1 MAVQFKKEDGR
12 ARQMTSF
19 IHIPILAEEITEL
32 LVRDA
37 NGVYLDGTLGLGGH
51 SGHIIKRLG
60 AGGKVIG
67 LDKDAEAIKM
77 ARENVNDERLK
88 TFNLS
93 YTEAP
98 KALALAGESGV
109 DGALFD
115 LGLSSYQL
123 DDAQRG
129 FSFLRQGPL
138 DMRFD
143 GRGELRAY
151 DIVNKYSADKL
162 TDIFENYWEERQAS
176 KIALAICMS
185 RRESPIETTTALA
198 ALIEKTVG
206 RGGKIHPATRVFQAL
221 RIAVNDEL
229 ACVKAAPYVAKDIL
243 KVGGRAAFLTFH
255 STEDRIIKQ
264 AFKEIVSSGDYKLVN
279 KKVIEPSWE
288 EIKKNP
294 RARSAKL
301 RVMERVK

>member
-1 MAVQFKKEDGR
+1 
-12 ARQMTSF
+12 MTPYT
-19 IHIPILAEEITEL
+19 HIPILAEEITKL
-32 LVRDA
+32 LVRDE

-51 SGHIIKRLG
+51 SGHIIKRLA
-60 AGGKVIG
+60 AGGRVIG

-77 ARENVNDERLK
+77 ARANVNDARLK

-93 YTEAP
+93 YTEAG
-98 KALALAGESGV
+98 KALELAGENGV
-109 DGALFD
+109 DGVLFD

-123 DDAQRG
+123 DDAERG

-162 TDIFENYWEERQAS
+162 ADIFEQYGEERHAE
-176 KIALAICMS
+176 KIALAICLA
-185 RRESPIETTTALA
+185 RRENPIETTTALA
-198 ALIEKTVG
+198 ALIEKAVG
-206 RGGKIHPATRVFQAL
+206 RSGKIHPATRVFQAL

-229 ACVKAAPYVAKDIL
+229 SCVKAAPYVAKDIL

-255 STEDRIIKQ
+255 STEDRIIKR
-264 AFKEIVSSGDYKLVN
+264 AFKDIVSGGEYKLVN
-279 KKVIEPSWE
+279 KKVIEPSRD

>member
-37 NGVYLDGTLGLGGH
+37 NGIYLDGTLGLGGH

-162 TDIFENYWEERQAS
+162 TDIFENYGEERQAS
-176 KIALAICMS
+176 KIALAICMA

>member
-1 MAVQFKKEDGR
+1 
-12 ARQMTSF
+12 MTPYT
-19 IHIPILAEEITEL
+19 HIPILAEEITKL
-32 LVRDA
+32 LVRDE

-51 SGHIIKRLG
+51 SGHIIKRLA
-60 AGGKVIG
+60 AGGRVIG

-77 ARENVNDERLK
+77 ARANVNDARLK

-93 YTEAP
+93 YTEAG
-98 KALALAGESGV
+98 KALELAGENGV
-109 DGALFD
+109 DGVLFD

-123 DDAQRG
+123 DDAERG

-162 TDIFENYWEERQAS
+162 ADIFEQYGEERHAE
-176 KIALAICMS
+176 KIALAICLA
-185 RRESPIETTTALA
+185 RRENPIETTTALA
-198 ALIEKTVG
+198 SLIEKTVG
-206 RGGKIHPATRVFQAL
+206 RNGKIHPATRVFQAL

-229 ACVKAAPYVAKDIL
+229 SCVKAAPYVAKDIL

-255 STEDRIIKQ
+255 STEDRIIKR
-264 AFKEIVSSGDYKLVN
+264 AFKDIVSGGEYKLVN
-279 KKVIEPSWE
+279 KKVIEPSRD